1 MVFTNAWIP
10 GCLHQRT
17 RAGVSPPVW
26 LETGRFR
33 KNCQAAA
40 RRVPLVAA
48 KFINNVRVRCKEGS
62 EQAFLAATEV
72 WVNPDGMT
80 DAYWAK
86 TGERQYCFVGLW
98 ESEAALIA
106 ARPQMIEH
114 LNAVRDCLEELS
126 PELGVTDPVSGHVVT
141 HKC

>member
-1 MVFTNAWIP
+1 MLSVLVRLDTGLVQKTAMLPLEVF
-10 GCLHQRT
+10 
-17 RAGVSPPVW
+17 S
-26 LETGRFR
+26 F
-33 KNCQAAA
+33 
-40 RRVPLVAA
+40 VAA
-48 KFINNVRVRCKEGS
+48 KFINNVRVLCKEGS
-62 EQAFLAATEV
+62 EEAFLAATEA

-86 TGERQYCFVGLW
+86 TGERRYCFVGLW

-114 LNAVRDCLEELS
+114 LNDVRDCLEELS

-141 HKC
+141 HKS

>member
-1 MVFTNAWIP
+1 MLSVLVRLDTGLVQKTAMLSLEVFP
-10 GCLHQRT
+10 
-17 RAGVSPPVW
+17 
-26 LETGRFR
+26 F
-33 KNCQAAA
+33 
-40 RRVPLVAA
+40 VAA
-48 KFINNVRVRCKEGS
+48 KFINNVRVLCKEGS
-62 EQAFLAATEV
+62 EEAFLAATEA

-86 TGERQYCFVGLW
+86 TGERRYCFVGLW

-114 LNAVRDCLEELS
+114 LNDVRDCLEELS

-141 HKC
+141 HKS